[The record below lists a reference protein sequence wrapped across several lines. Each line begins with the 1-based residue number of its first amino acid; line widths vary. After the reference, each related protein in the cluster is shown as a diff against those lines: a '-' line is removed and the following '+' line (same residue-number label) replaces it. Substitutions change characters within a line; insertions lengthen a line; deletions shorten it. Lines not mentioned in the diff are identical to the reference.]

1 MIFNLE
7 LSPIGKRRWQSF
19 KANRRGYYSL
29 WIFIALFSLSL
40 FAEFI
45 ANDKPIIAS
54 INNRLIFPVLI
65 SYSEKELGGVL
76 ETEAYYKDPFILK
89 LISESGW
96 ALWPPVRY
104 SYKSVDWELE
114 PPYPHPPDSRHY
126 LGTDGTNSD
135 VLAKLIYGFRLSV
148 LFGLS
153 MALISSVIGVAVGAI
168 QGYFGGTVDLI
179 GQRIV
184 EIWQGLPVLFLLII
198 LASMVEPT
206 ILWLLLVLSLFSW
219 TALVGVVRAEFLR
232 ARNFEFVRAARSL
245 GVSDRVI
252 MVRHVLPNAMVATLT
267 YMPFILNGAITF
279 LTAIDFLGFGLP
291 VDSASL
297 GRLLSLAK
305 INLQAPWIGI
315 SAFFTLAALL
325 TLLIFV
331 GEAVRDAFDPRRIYE
346 TSNDLDAEEI
356 AIIEAQS
363 IDSRVTE

>member
-1 MIFNLE
+1 MINTE
-7 LSPIGKRRWQSF
+7 LSPIARRRWENF
-19 KANRRGYYSL
+19 KKNKRGYYSL
-29 WIFIALFSLSL
+29 WIFTILFVACL

-54 INNRLIFPVLI
+54 INDRIIFPVVFT
-65 SYSEKELGGVL
+65 YTEKELGGVL
-76 ETEAYYKDPFILK
+76 ETEAYYKDPFITN
-89 LISESGW
+89 LIDQSGW
-96 ALWPPVRY
+96 AIWPPIPY
-104 SYKSVDWELE
+104 SYDTIDWELE
-114 PPYPHPPDSRHY
+114 APFPHPPDERHI
-126 LGTDGTNSD
+126 LGTDGANSD

-148 LFGLS
+148 LFGLA
-153 MALISSVIGVAVGAI
+153 MAIISTIIGVTVGAL
-168 QGYFGGTVDLI
+168 QGYFGGSTDLV
-179 GQRIV
+179 GQRIL

-232 ARNFEFVRAARSL
+232 ARNLEFVRAARSL
-245 GVSDRVI
+245 GVSDRII
-252 MVRHVLPNAMVATLT
+252 MIRHVLPNAMVATLT

-297 GRLLSLAK
+297 GRLLGLAK
-305 INLQAPWIGI
+305 ANLHAPWIGM
-315 SAFFTLAALL
+315 SAFLTLATLL

-346 TSNDLDAEEI
+346 SSHDDNITDEPNIDQPDILGRTSA
-356 AIIEAQS
+356 
-363 IDSRVTE
+363 

>member
-1 MIFNLE
+1 MNLPIE
-7 LSPIGKRRWQSF
+7 LSPIAQRRWASF

-29 WIFIALFSLSL
+29 WVFSIIFTLSL

-54 INNRLIFPVLI
+54 INDEIIFPVVFT
-65 SYSEKELGGVL
+65 YTEKELGGVF
-76 ETEAYYKDPFILK
+76 ETEAYYKDPFILE
-89 LISESGW
+89 IIDRTGW
-96 ALWPPVRY
+96 AIWPPIPY
-104 SYKSVDWELE
+104 TYNSVDWELQA
-114 PPYPHPPDSRHY
+114 PYPHPPDSRHW

-153 MALISSVIGVAVGAI
+153 MAIISSVIGVAVGAL
-168 QGYFGGTVDLI
+168 QGYFGGATDLV

-184 EIWQGLPVLFLLII
+184 EVWQGLPVLFLLII

-206 ILWLLLVLSLFSW
+206 ILWLLLILSLFSW

-297 GRLLSLAK
+297 GRLLGLAK
-305 INLQAPWIGI
+305 INLQAPWIGV
-315 SAFFTLAALL
+315 SAFFTLAILL

-346 TSNDLDAEEI
+346 SSHDDDEDEGSDAEETVL
-356 AIIEAQS
+356 AEGAAP
-363 IDSRVTE
+363 